1 MLGYYLLL
9 LPLAFYLHGYLQA
22 RTPWAG
28 LLTFCGLAYIL
39 IGAIGAAVLAAVWPQ
54 QMQQYLTADATQQAV
69 LQREAENITWI
80 VYGGLWNV
88 LEVLLAGV
96 WWLSAGRMLRHEH
109 KALATVT
116 QVLGIASI
124 LDGLGNMFG
133 LGAVAELGLNLY
145 LILAIGW
152 AAWAGVLVYRGKI

>member
-1 MLGYYLLL
+1 MQGERD
-9 LPLAFYLHGYLQA
+9 A
-22 RTPWAG
+22 RKNWAG
-28 LLTFCGLAYIL
+28 LLTFCGLASLL

-88 LEVLLAGV
+88 LEVLLAGA

-133 LGAVAELGLNLY
+133 LGTVAELGLNLY